1 MTAIDQNDIKPLP
14 GPLPE
19 GESVL
24 WQRSPRWQPLG
35 RRVFHTYK
43 IALYFT
49 VIIAWVAI
57 AAVLGG
63 GWGDAWRALIWTL
76 PPALGVVLLLGFFA
90 WAYSR
95 NTVYTITNK
104 RVIIQ
109 SGLAF
114 TTAINLPFSKLDSA
128 DVKTFSDGSGDIEL
142 TMAGPRILYS
152 MIWPNNRLLAIK
164 RPNPVLWALEAP
176 RQAAD
181 ILGQA
186 LLKEER
192 AQQDVEPSA
201 DRENTDISQATA
213 R

>member
-1 MTAIDQNDIKPLP
+1 MHQNEFKPLP
-14 GPLPE
+14 GPLPD
-19 GESVL
+19 GEHVL
-24 WQRSPRWQPLG
+24 WQQSPLWQPLG

-43 IALYFT
+43 IALYFS
-49 VIIAWVAI
+49 VIIVWVAV
-57 AAVLGG
+57 AAALSG
-63 GWGDAWRALIWTL
+63 GWGDAWRSLIWTL

-114 TTAINLPFSKLDSA
+114 TSAINLPFKQLDSA
-128 DVKTFSDGSGDIEL
+128 DMKTFNDGSGDIEL
-142 TMAGPRILYS
+142 TMSGQRILYS
-152 MIWPNNRLLAIK
+152 MIWPNNRLFAIK
-164 RPNPVLWALEAP
+164 RPRPVLWALPEP

-186 LLKEER
+186 LVSEER
-192 AQQDVEPSA
+192 LQQNQERPSEGEEA
-201 DRENTDISQATA
+201 NQLRATA

>member
-1 MTAIDQNDIKPLP
+1 MTEIRSEDLKPLP

-19 GESVL
+19 GEHVL
-24 WQRSPRWQPLG
+24 WQGSPQWQPMG

-43 IALYFT
+43 ISIYFA
-49 VIIAWVAI
+49 VIIAWVGI
-57 AAVLGG
+57 AAGLSGG
-63 GWGDAWRALIWTL
+63 LSDALRSLLWTI
-76 PPALGVVLLLGFFA
+76 PPALAVVLLLGFLG

-95 NTVYTITNK
+95 STVYTITNK

-128 DVKTFSDGSGDIEL
+128 DLATFNDGSGDIEL
-142 TMAGPRILYS
+142 TMSGPRILYS
-152 MIWPNNRLLAIK
+152 MIWPNNRLFAIR
-164 RPNPVLWALEAP
+164 RPKPVLWALAEP
-176 RQAAD
+176 RQTAD

-186 LLKEER
+186 LASEER
-192 AQQDVEPSA
+192 QEQQAGKPAA
-201 DRENTDISQATA
+201 DQQADLPNATA

>member
-1 MTAIDQNDIKPLP
+1 MPQNEFKPLP

-19 GESVL
+19 GEHVL
-24 WQRSPRWQPLG
+24 WQQSPLWQPLG

-43 IALYFT
+43 IALYFS
-49 VIIAWVAI
+49 VIIAWVAV
-57 AAVLGG
+57 AAALGG
-63 GWGDAWRALIWTL
+63 GLGDAWRSLIWTL

-114 TTAINLPFSKLDSA
+114 TTAINLPFAKLDSA
-128 DVKTFSDGSGDIEL
+128 DMKTFSDGSGDIEL
-142 TMAGPRILYS
+142 TMSGPRILYS
-152 MIWPNNRLLAIK
+152 MIWPNNRLFAIK
-164 RPNPVLWALEAP
+164 RPRPVLWALSEP
-176 RQAAD
+176 RQAAE
-181 ILGQA
+181 ILSQA
-186 LLKEER
+186 LVSDER
-192 AQQDVEPSA
+192 LQQAAESA
-201 DRENTDISQATA
+201 GEGQESELSQASA

>member
-1 MTAIDQNDIKPLP
+1 MTALRQDDIKPLP
-14 GPLPE
+14 GPLPD
-19 GESVL
+19 GEHVL
-24 WQRSPRWQPLG
+24 WQRSPLWQPFG

-43 IALYFT
+43 IALYF
-49 VIIAWVAI
+49 VIILAWVAI
-57 AAVLGG
+57 AAALGG
-63 GWGDAWRALIWTL
+63 GLGDAWRSLLWTL

-114 TTAINLPFSKLDSA
+114 TTAINLPFSKLYSA
-128 DVKTFSDGSGDIEL
+128 DMKTFSDGSGDIEL
-142 TMAGPRILYS
+142 SMSGPRILYS
-152 MIWPNNRLLAIK
+152 MIWPNNRLFAIK
-164 RPNPVLWALEAP
+164 RPRPVLWALPEP

-186 LLKEER
+186 LASDER
-192 AQQDVEPSA
+192 QQQAGQQGNGQP
-201 DRENTDISQATA
+201 TDLPRAAA